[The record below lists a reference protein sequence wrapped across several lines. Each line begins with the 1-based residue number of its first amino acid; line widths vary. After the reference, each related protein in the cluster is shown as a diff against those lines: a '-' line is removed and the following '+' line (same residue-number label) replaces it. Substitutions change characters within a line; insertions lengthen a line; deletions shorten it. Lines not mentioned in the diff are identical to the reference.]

1 MTWRIRNL
9 TAVNADIDLTGNL
22 KTESI
27 KAVENLS
34 IKGKNIE
41 NTGTIAANKKVQIE
55 SADLSNKGDISA
67 DEIKINNQ
75 NNIVNEKNIIA
86 SISRYYFKIIG

>member
-1 MTWRIRNL
+1 MENKEL
-9 TAVNADIDLTGNL
+9 TAVNADINLTGNL

-27 KAVENLS
+27 KAVENLN

-55 SADLSNKGDISA
+55 SADISNKGDISA
-67 DEIKINNQ
+67 DEIKINN
-75 NNIVNEKNIIA
+75 K
-86 SISRYYFKIIG
+86 K